1 MPPKAQL
8 IALDDRFGSK
18 PDERGHRPGGPH
30 LGVKQTKSGAKQ
42 TLPLEGLFSEV
53 ERSDRR
59 VYGKELFSV
68 ELNANRQAAGT
79 LGQKTGFQGGFPYT

>member
-1 MPPKAQL
+1 M
-8 IALDDRFGSK
+8 
-18 PDERGHRPGGPH
+18 
-30 LGVKQTKSGAKQ
+30 KQTKSGAKQ

-68 ELNANRQAAGT
+68 YLRFEGDSDRISNSGD
-79 LGQKTGFQGGFPYT
+79 QGLRGYTEKI

>member
-1 MPPKAQL
+1 M
-8 IALDDRFGSK
+8 
-18 PDERGHRPGGPH
+18 
-30 LGVKQTKSGAKQ
+30 KQTKSGAKQ

-68 ELNANRQAAGT
+68 YPDATAETRSAASG
-79 LGQKTGFQGGFPYT
+79 KMAFSGGFSVYLNVTRTDTIK